1 VQIIG
6 STYHNYLHLTPFRDI
21 EFMPKSIII
30 YYDNEP
36 NYGVNATCTDWP
48 FRNEFFKSMAELRAY
63 ALHEYGPFVKF
74 VEITAENYDQLCV
87 EGIFYV

>member
-1 VQIIG
+1 MRSAI
-6 STYHNYLHLTPFRDI
+6 T
-21 EFMPKSIII
+21 I

-48 FRNEFFKSMAELRAY
+48 CRNEFFKSMAELRSY
-63 ALHEYGPFVKF
+63 ALDEYGPFVKF